1 VSTLGKP
8 LSVPLAALSDV
19 SGVRVWVAG
28 RPRTKGSLK
37 PVHIKLGAGRCKVS
51 LTESG
56 EYAVA
61 WKNAMI
67 AGIRAACVCARW
79 PGPVRVDTTFI
90 FEKLCKP
97 DFDAQLWPWPTR
109 EKGEFAHGDEDKL
122 RRNALDAL
130 TQSGLIL
137 DDSQVVG
144 KLNMKR
150 WAVMDERAGVWI
162 EVSSA

>member
-1 VSTLGKP
+1 MSP
-8 LSVPLAALSDV
+8 LSVSLAALDRV

-37 PVHIKLGAGRCKVS
+37 PHHVVLGGGRCKVS

-61 WKNAMI
+61 WKKTMI
-67 AGIRAACVCARW
+67 AGIRARCVCSRW

-90 FEKLCKP
+90 FERLCKP
-97 DFDAQLWPWPTR
+97 DFDEELWPWPTR
-109 EKGEFAHGDEDKL
+109 EGGPFGHGDEDKL

-130 TQSGLIL
+130 TQSGLIK

-144 KLNMKR
+144 GMNMKR
-150 WAVMDERAGVWI
+150 WAFMDERPGVWI
-162 EVSSA
+162 EVSAL